1 MATAGIDLD
10 DCGWRAWEDTPRRT
24 IQDPGEFIVRIAARI
39 TYIIS
44 AFLPIEKRTRMHIVT
59 KNVANPANLLVTL
72 VAYSALALSPIR
84 AVAQMP
90 MPASQPQPKPE
101 ASQQGQESQAP
112 ATPGKQQTWTGEIT
126 TSMCKVTGGSMA
138 HDCILNCVKGGE
150 KYVLI
155 AKGQVRE
162 ISNQDFSDLK
172 EHAGHRVRL
181 TGSLGPDGKT
191 ITVGK
196 IEAVGK

>member
-1 MATAGIDLD
+1 LLRLEVYIRISFNLNDLKTAIPPQ
-10 DCGWRAWEDTPRRT
+10 A
-24 IQDPGEFIVRIAARI
+24 
-39 TYIIS
+39 
-44 AFLPIEKRTRMHIVT
+44 PIEKRTQMHIFT
-59 KNVANPANLLVTL
+59 KNARRTANLLLTL
-72 VAYSALALSPIR
+72 VVYSALALSPIR
-84 AVAQMP
+84 AVAQMSTP
-90 MPASQPQPKPE
+90 SSQPPAKPD
-101 ASQQGQESQAP
+101 ASQQGQDTHASVMH
-112 ATPGKQQTWTGEIT
+112 GKQQTWTGKIT

-150 KYVLI
+150 KYVLV

-162 ISNQDFSDLK
+162 INNQDFSDLK

>member
-1 MATAGIDLD
+1 MTGRIL
-10 DCGWRAWEDTPRRT
+10 PL
-24 IQDPGEFIVRIAARI
+24 QDPGDVA
-39 TYIIS
+39 
-44 AFLPIEKRTRMHIVT
+44 IEKRIQLHIFS
-59 KNVANPANLLVTL
+59 KNAMNTANLLLTL
-72 VAYSALALSPIR
+72 VVYSALGLSPIG

-90 MPASQPQPKPE
+90 MPSTGAQPKPE
-101 ASQQGQESQAP
+101 ASQPGQEPPAP
-112 ATPGKQQTWTGEIT
+112 ATQGKQQTWTGEIT
-126 TSMCKVTGGSMA
+126 TGMCKVTGGSMA

-181 TGSLGPDGKT
+181 TGSLGPNGKT

>member
-1 MATAGIDLD
+1 
-10 DCGWRAWEDTPRRT
+10 
-24 IQDPGEFIVRIAARI
+24 
-39 TYIIS
+39 
-44 AFLPIEKRTRMHIVT
+44 MHVFT
-59 KNVANPANLLVTL
+59 KNATNTANLLLTL
-72 VAYSALALSPIR
+72 LAYSALALSPIR

-90 MPASQPQPKPE
+90 MPSTGAQPKPE
-101 ASQQGQESQAP
+101 ASQQGHEPQAP
-112 ATPGKQQTWTGEIT
+112 ATQGKQQTWAGEIT
-126 TSMCKVTGGSMA
+126 TGMCKVTGGSMA

-150 KYVLI
+150 TYVLI
-155 AKGQVRE
+155 AKGKVRE

-191 ITVGK
+191 ITVSK

>member
-1 MATAGIDLD
+1 
-10 DCGWRAWEDTPRRT
+10 
-24 IQDPGEFIVRIAARI
+24 
-39 TYIIS
+39 
-44 AFLPIEKRTRMHIVT
+44 MHVFA
-59 KNVANPANLLVTL
+59 KNVTNIATLLLTL
-72 VAYSALALSPIR
+72 AVYSALALSPIR

-90 MPASQPQPKPE
+90 MPSPETPPKPE
-101 ASQQGQESQAP
+101 ASQQGRESQAP
-112 ATPGKQQTWTGEIT
+112 ATQGKQQTWTGEIT
-126 TSMCKVTGGSMA
+126 TGMCKVTGGSMA

-150 KYVLI
+150 KYVLV

-196 IEAVGK
+196 IEAIRK